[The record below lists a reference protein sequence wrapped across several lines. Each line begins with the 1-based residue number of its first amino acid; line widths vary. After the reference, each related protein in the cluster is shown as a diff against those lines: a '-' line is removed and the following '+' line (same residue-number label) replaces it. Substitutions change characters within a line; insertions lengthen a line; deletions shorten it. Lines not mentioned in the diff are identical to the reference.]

1 MLMRFPARTVRG
13 PFADRAESVRTAV
26 ERELEHREFAGADP
40 VVKPLNANCARAYRP
55 KGRRMSDCLAL
66 ANAMEIAETCSS

>member
-40 VVKPLNANCARAYRP
+40 VVKHLSTPTVRERTV
-55 KGRRMSDCLAL
+55 RRGA
-66 ANAMEIAETCSS
+66 A